1 MQVGW
6 GEGAGEMGEGRPAGR
21 DSGDIGRGY
30 VLREMGRG
38 QGPLG
43 QMPVTWEHPWGL
55 GGERGMRL
63 LTDIL
68 PLQGPALGLGA
79 Q

>member
-1 MQVGW
+1 M
-6 GEGAGEMGEGRPAGR
+6 
-21 DSGDIGRGY
+21 GRGY
-30 VLREMGRG
+30 GLREMGRG

-43 QMPVTWEHPWGL
+43 LMPVTWEHPWGL
-55 GGERGMRL
+55 GGERGRRL

-68 PLQGPALGLGA
+68 PLQGRTLGLGA